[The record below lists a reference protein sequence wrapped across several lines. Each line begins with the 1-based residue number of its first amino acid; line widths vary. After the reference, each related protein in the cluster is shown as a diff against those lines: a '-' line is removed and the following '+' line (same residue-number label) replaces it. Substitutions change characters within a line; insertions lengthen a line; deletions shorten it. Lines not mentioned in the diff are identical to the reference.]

1 MTIFKSSD
9 KIKMYLN
16 NSFGTSNLTQ
26 RVKITQGEIQAKRF
40 RAVEAR
46 FYFAK
51 KNPSIGFF
59 RPTKPSPNTSQSS
72 FQPLSKPALVYLP
85 PQLDRR
91 QHRLL
96 VPYR

>member
-51 KNPSIGFF
+51 KNPSVGFF
-59 RPTKPSPNTSQSS
+59 SFYKTFAKYFPVQLPATFETCSGVPSATT
-72 FQPLSKPALVYLP
+72 
-85 PQLDRR
+85 
-91 QHRLL
+91 
-96 VPYR
+96 